1 MTRNR
6 PRKSEGEIEPSD
18 LCIGNAVHQIMER
31 EPEERFRR
39 LVEIALDEGA
49 TAARILSARLVVVDE
64 RVRLKCEVPRCS
76 KFNQYLTCPPHVMD
90 VATFSRI
97 LSRYEWCLLV
107 QVEAEDVDSTDRC
120 SGRISGPLLKESLSR
135 HHPYQMKLLNIIERV
150 EAAAFKKGMRFAA
163 GFTGGE
169 CVLCERCV
177 DNKASD
183 PCRHPFRA
191 RPAMEGVGID
201 VIQTAENAGLPIRLS
216 SSENVLWTGLVLL
229 E

>member
-1 MTRNR
+1 MNGTNR
-6 PRKSEGEIEPSD
+6 ENRYGE
-18 LCIGNAVHQIMER
+18 
-31 EPEERFRR
+31 
-39 LVEIALDEGA
+39 LVEIALAHGA
-49 TAARILSARLVVVDE
+49 KAAKIIPAGKVVLDE

-76 KFNQYLTCPPHVMD
+76 KFNQYLTCPPYVMD
-90 VATFSRI
+90 VQTFARI

-107 QVEAEDVDSTDRC
+107 QVEARGMDSMDKC
-120 SGRISGPLLKESLSR
+120 SGKIGGSVLKDALRR
-135 HHPYQMKLLNIIERV
+135 HHPFQVKLLEIVELI
-150 EAAAFKKGMRFAA
+150 EAAAFKQGMRFAA

-169 CVLCERCV
+169 CILCERCV
-177 DNKASD
+177 ENKISD

-201 VIQTAENAGLPIRLS
+201 VIQTAQNAGVPIHLS

>member
-1 MTRNR
+1 MM
-6 PRKSEGEIEPSD
+6 KED
-18 LCIGNAVHQIMER
+18 Q
-31 EPEERFRR
+31 EERFCH
-39 LVEIALDEGA
+39 LVQMALKAGA
-49 TAARILSARLVVVDE
+49 KAAKIISTAMVVVDE
-64 RVRLKCEVPRCS
+64 RVRLKCEVPRCA

-97 LSRYEWCLLV
+97 LSGYGWCLLV
-107 QVEAEDVDSTDRC
+107 QVEAEDVDSTDK
-120 SGRISGPLLKESLSR
+120 SLGRIDGSALKESLKR
-135 HHPYQMKLLNIIERV
+135 HRPYQLKLLEIIEMV
-150 EAAAFKKGMRFAA
+150 EAAAFKSGMRFAA

-177 DNKASD
+177 DNKLSD

-201 VIQTAENAGLPIRLS
+201 VIQTAENAGLPIHLS
-216 SSENVLWTGLVLL
+216 SSEKVLWTGLVLL